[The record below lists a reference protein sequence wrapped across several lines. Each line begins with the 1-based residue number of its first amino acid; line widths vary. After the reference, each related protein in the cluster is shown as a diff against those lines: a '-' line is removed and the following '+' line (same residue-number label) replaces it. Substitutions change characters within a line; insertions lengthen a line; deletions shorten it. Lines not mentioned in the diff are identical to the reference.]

1 MNLSERL
8 NTFFFQNLYAAMF
21 LFNVHGDRENKNT
34 NLGFIK
40 SISLHFCRCL

>member
-1 MNLSERL
+1 
-8 NTFFFQNLYAAMF
+8 MF

-40 SISLHFCRCL
+40 SISLHFAAVYDKILRS